1 MCKVVNITQR
11 TLKFQVWSSGWVNVQ
26 ASDIR
31 LNVSG
36 KVTAL
41 NHRPQIHLGD
51 CSAELGTFHIEL
63 GGGMVPWLV
72 NFFRGVISRTIKN
85 AIRDKACEISRSV
98 LLAEVND
105 HILSLPLHLPV
116 WENFFI
122 DYAVEKSPEFTS
134 SYVEAEAAAEL
145 VYGAQTC
152 PSPKIQEWTE
162 EDLVPRMAVMWIGES
177 IPNCLLKSAHEG
189 KLITYTATKDKPSI
203 SSYLKTSCS
212 LFSLTLCMGHFFPK
226 LHTDYPNQHVDL
238 HFRSHEVPF
247 VQFTNDTI
255 KVNST
260 FAVDFH
266 IHPMKDHPKSL
277 ARLIVTSTS
286 SLRPEI
292 VKNRLAASVIDTEN
306 HFRQDFS
313 DIGIF
318 SNAFLFLF
326 GKMFAMTTSALTR
339 WMVAGGVPIPV
350 FDNVTISGES
360 EIRIFEEYIRLNTDL
375 EFR

>member
-1 MCKVVNITQR
+1 MGSRV
-11 TLKFQVWSSGWVNVQ
+11 QVWSSGWVNVQ

-152 PSPKIQEWTE
+152 PSPKIQEWT
-162 EDLVPRMAVMWIGES
+162 V
-177 IPNCLLKSAHEG
+177 
-189 KLITYTATKDKPSI
+189 
-203 SSYLKTSCS
+203 
-212 LFSLTLCMGHFFPK
+212 
-226 LHTDYPNQHVDL
+226 
-238 HFRSHEVPF
+238 
-247 VQFTNDTI
+247 
-255 KVNST
+255 
-260 FAVDFH
+260 
-266 IHPMKDHPKSL
+266 
-277 ARLIVTSTS
+277 VTSTS